1 MIRAKIITIG
11 DEILIGQIVDTNS
24 TFISNELIKI
34 GVEVCEILSI
44 RDTKDDIINAFNN
57 SIDKFDIIITTG
69 GLGPTNDDITVD
81 MVVETL
87 ADEFPEFLLMVAE
100 ENYIRG
106 YEQALDD
113 VNSVKQKYGQQT
125 TVHKKK
131 NKKSKN
137 R

>member
-1 MIRAKIITIG
+1 MNLKEYMIDYVGNKHNP
-11 DEILIGQIVDTNS
+11 ES
-24 TFISNELIKI
+24 
-34 GVEVCEILSI
+34 
-44 RDTKDDIINAFNN
+44 DDV
-57 SIDKFDIIITTG
+57 
-69 GLGPTNDDITVD
+69 TVD
-81 MVVETL
+81 MVIETL
-87 ADEFPEFLLMVAE
+87 AEEFPEFLLMVAE

-131 NKKSKN
+131 SKKSKN

>member
-1 MIRAKIITIG
+1 MIDYVGKKH
-11 DEILIGQIVDTNS
+11 N
-24 TFISNELIKI
+24 
-34 GVEVCEILSI
+34 
-44 RDTKDDIINAFNN
+44 
-57 SIDKFDIIITTG
+57 
-69 GLGPTNDDITVD
+69 PTNDDITVD

>member
-1 MIRAKIITIG
+1 MNLKEYMIDYVGNKHNPESDDVT
-11 DEILIGQIVDTNS
+11 
-24 TFISNELIKI
+24 
-34 GVEVCEILSI
+34 VE
-44 RDTKDDIINAFNN
+44 
-57 SIDKFDIIITTG
+57 
-69 GLGPTNDDITVD
+69 

-113 VNSVKQKYGQQT
+113 VNSVKQKYGQQS

-131 NKKSKN
+131 SKKRKNK
-137 R
+137 

>member
-44 RDTKDDIINAFNN
+44 RDTKDDILNAFNN

-69 GLGPTNDDITVD
+69 GLGPTNDDITKDVFC
-81 MVVETL
+81 
-87 ADEFPEFLLMVAE
+87 EFFNDKLIHNQELLSILKTFSRILSTILLM
-100 ENYIRG
+100 I
-106 YEQALDD
+106 
-113 VNSVKQKYGQQT
+113 
-125 TVHKKK
+125 
-131 NKKSKN
+131 
-137 R
+137 

>member
-1 MIRAKIITIG
+1 MIDYVGNKHDPDT
-11 DEILIGQIVDTNS
+11 DEVT
-24 TFISNELIKI
+24 
-34 GVEVCEILSI
+34 VE
-44 RDTKDDIINAFNN
+44 
-57 SIDKFDIIITTG
+57 
-69 GLGPTNDDITVD
+69 

-113 VNSVKQKYGQQT
+113 VNKIKDKYGQQS

-131 NKKSKN
+131 SKRSKN
-137 R
+137 K

>member
-1 MIRAKIITIG
+1 MNLKEYMIDYVGNKHDPDT
-11 DEILIGQIVDTNS
+11 DEVT
-24 TFISNELIKI
+24 
-34 GVEVCEILSI
+34 VE
-44 RDTKDDIINAFNN
+44 
-57 SIDKFDIIITTG
+57 
-69 GLGPTNDDITVD
+69 

-113 VNSVKQKYGQQT
+113 VNKIKDKYGQQS

-131 NKKSKN
+131 SKRSKN
-137 R
+137 K

>member
-1 MIRAKIITIG
+1 MIDYVGNKHNPKS
-11 DEILIGQIVDTNS
+11 DNV
-24 TFISNELIKI
+24 
-34 GVEVCEILSI
+34 
-44 RDTKDDIINAFNN
+44 
-57 SIDKFDIIITTG
+57 
-69 GLGPTNDDITVD
+69 TVD

-87 ADEFPEFLLMVAE
+87 AEEFPEFLLMVAE

-131 NKKSKN
+131 SKKSKN
-137 R
+137 K

>member
-1 MIRAKIITIG
+1 MNLKEYMIDYVGKKHNPTS
-11 DEILIGQIVDTNS
+11 DE
-24 TFISNELIKI
+24 
-34 GVEVCEILSI
+34 
-44 RDTKDDIINAFNN
+44 
-57 SIDKFDIIITTG
+57 
-69 GLGPTNDDITVD
+69 ITVD

-131 NKKSKN
+131 SKKSKN

>member
-1 MIRAKIITIG
+1 MNLKEYMIDYVGNKH
-11 DEILIGQIVDTNS
+11 NP
-24 TFISNELIKI
+24 K
-34 GVEVCEILSI
+34 
-44 RDTKDDIINAFNN
+44 
-57 SIDKFDIIITTG
+57 
-69 GLGPTNDDITVD
+69 NDDVTVN

-87 ADEFPEFLLMVAE
+87 AEEFPEFLLMVAE

-131 NKKSKN
+131 GKRSKN
-137 R
+137 K

>member
-1 MIRAKIITIG
+1 MNLKEYMIDYVGNKHNP
-11 DEILIGQIVDTNS
+11 E
-24 TFISNELIKI
+24 
-34 GVEVCEILSI
+34 
-44 RDTKDDIINAFNN
+44 
-57 SIDKFDIIITTG
+57 
-69 GLGPTNDDITVD
+69 NDDVTVE

-113 VNSVKQKYGQQT
+113 VNSVKKKYGQQS

-131 NKKSKN
+131 SKKRKNK
-137 R
+137 

>member
-1 MIRAKIITIG
+1 MNLKEYMIDYVGNKHNPESDDVT
-11 DEILIGQIVDTNS
+11 
-24 TFISNELIKI
+24 
-34 GVEVCEILSI
+34 VE
-44 RDTKDDIINAFNN
+44 
-57 SIDKFDIIITTG
+57 
-69 GLGPTNDDITVD
+69 

-125 TVHKKK
+125 TVYK
-131 NKKSKN
+131 KKSKRSKN
-137 R
+137 K

>member
-1 MIRAKIITIG
+1 MINYVGNKHNP
-11 DEILIGQIVDTNS
+11 D
-24 TFISNELIKI
+24 
-34 GVEVCEILSI
+34 
-44 RDTKDDIINAFNN
+44 
-57 SIDKFDIIITTG
+57 
-69 GLGPTNDDITVD
+69 NDDVTVD
-81 MVVETL
+81 MVVKTL

-131 NKKSKN
+131 SKKSKN
-137 R
+137 K

>member
-1 MIRAKIITIG
+1 MIDYVGKKH
-11 DEILIGQIVDTNS
+11 N
-24 TFISNELIKI
+24 
-34 GVEVCEILSI
+34 
-44 RDTKDDIINAFNN
+44 
-57 SIDKFDIIITTG
+57 
-69 GLGPTNDDITVD
+69 PTNDDITVD

-113 VNSVKQKYGQQT
+113 VNSVKQKDGQQT